1 MFFLT
6 LEKLSQENLK
16 EILRF
21 LGVNENFRFGELK
34 KYNIGGAPRSKT
46 LTKFSQHPVIKKIP
60 YLSDFINRV
69 INMRRGEY
77 PPMKTKTKKYLQEYF
92 APYNKELE
100 KFTGLDLSMWEK

>member
-1 MFFLT
+1 MA
-6 LEKLSQENLK
+6 S
-16 EILRF
+16 RF
-21 LGVNENFRFGELK
+21 LLGLGFCEWFGCGFNNL
-34 KYNIGGAPRSKT
+34 NILWKT